1 MNKGK
6 KEQLLRVMSILG
18 NLNILKE
25 ENSRDIYIVENDFVQ
40 FTAIMNLV
48 GSIGAFFDFS
58 TVTDENN
65 KFVEYHIIIY
75 DYSGDLIN

>member
-1 MNKGK
+1 MI
-6 KEQLLRVMSILG
+6 ILG

-25 ENSRDIYIVENDFVQ
+25 ENSSDIYIIENDFVQ

-48 GSIGAFFDFS
+48 GSIGALFNFS

-65 KFVEYHIIIY
+65 KFLEFHIIIH
-75 DYSGDLIN
+75 DYSNDLIKF